1 MTDLNIFGADHIEG
15 IAVDQARLALSRQ
28 GAVRAVLCPDAH
40 PGKYGPVGMA
50 LDSSRLFPLLM
61 GNDIG
66 CGFGVFVLSKPM
78 RKIKLDKVVRSW
90 SELDLPYEDAL
101 EWAEKLGVSEQG
113 AFALGTIGLGN
124 HFCELSHVVQ
134 SEEDHLPKGS
144 AVLFVHSGSRG
155 LGESVFSRLPEGVVN
170 GVEADS
176 EVGKAYLSAH
186 DDCLSFA
193 RANRFV
199 VAQRA
204 AAALGLKAE
213 LLCDVPH
220 NFVAFEDGLWRHR
233 KGVSSSAPLVPVA
246 GSRDSASWLV
256 AGTQGNSALSSLPHG
271 AGRKI
276 DRSSCQGRF
285 KASRREK
292 DGSVRLPE
300 GGRVIC
306 GRKDLLIQEDTRA
319 YKDTWKIK
327 SVIEKEGLGRV
338 VAQLKPQVTF
348 KTGEKK

>member
-1 MTDLNIFGADHIEG
+1 MTDLNIFGAEHIEG
-15 IAVDQARLALSRQ
+15 TAIDQARLALSRE
-28 GAVRAVLCPDAH
+28 GAVRAALCPDAH
-40 PGKYGPVGMA
+40 PGKYGPVGMV
-50 LDSSRLFPLLM
+50 LDGSKLFPLLM

-66 CGFGVFVLSKPM
+66 CGFAVFALNKPM
-78 RKIKLDKVVRSW
+78 RKIKSDKVVRAW
-90 SELDLPYEDAL
+90 SDLDLPYEDAL
-101 EWAEKLGVSEQG
+101 EWADELGVSEQD
-113 AFALGTIGLGN
+113 ALALGTIGLGN
-124 HFCELSHVVQ
+124 HFCELSHVVH
-134 SEEDHLPKGS
+134 SDLDTLSKGS

-155 LGESVFSRLPEGVVN
+155 LGEAVLSRLPEGIVN
-170 GVEADS
+170 GVDADS
-176 EVGKAYLSAH
+176 DVGQAYLSAH

-213 LLCDVPH
+213 LLCDVAH
-220 NFVAFEDGLWRHR
+220 NFVAFEGGVWRHR
-233 KGVSSSAPLVPVA
+233 KGVSASAPLTPVA

-256 AGTQGNSALSSLPHG
+256 AGELGNKALSSLPHG

-285 KASRREK
+285 KTSRREK
-292 DGSVRLPE
+292 DGSVRLPD

-306 GRKDLLIQEDTRA
+306 GRKDLLVQEDTRA

-327 SVIEKEGLGRV
+327 SVIENEDLGRV
-338 VAQLKPQVTF
+338 VAQLMPQVTF